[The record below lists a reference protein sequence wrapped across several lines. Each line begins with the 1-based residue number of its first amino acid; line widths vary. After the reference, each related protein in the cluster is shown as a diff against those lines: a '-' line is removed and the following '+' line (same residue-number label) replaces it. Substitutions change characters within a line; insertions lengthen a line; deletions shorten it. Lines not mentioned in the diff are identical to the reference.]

1 MEKNIDLVSK
11 LKKIALVCQED
22 EFQLVDKNIIN
33 RKLSGSF
40 YTPFDVANFIC
51 NKVLDDLY
59 NKNLSKPGSIT
70 KNFFLLEPSC
80 GSGIFIFTF
89 LKCLAE
95 RGINETELSK
105 FHIVAVDINNNALQ
119 YIKKK
124 LEKEKINLNINTY
137 NCDFRDFN
145 FPKTKKTPIIIGNPP
160 FVKGD
165 EKSIYKNIFADFLD
179 VSISKSNNARML
191 CLIIPL
197 SICFSRDYIRLREKL
212 KDLDSEIKFI
222 NFDNI
227 PDSLF
232 LSGKPGSTNTNK
244 ANSQRCS
251 IVFIKPSQRN
261 KIYSSKLIS
270 WKRDERKTLFKNKIV
285 SFDIT
290 NVSFGNQF
298 VRPCNQRA
306 LKIIKRVD
314 GKKVKHFLSE
324 EGKHNLYLASVARNF
339 ISFRKKNYS
348 QSIILSFRNKDDFLL
363 IFAVLNSR
371 EFFYF
376 WKSVG
381 DGFHLSKHTINNFI
395 ISTKMQNSISNNRK
409 HIQKVYENRESY
421 KKIRTIRNKEYISY
435 DFSSYFWLD

>member
-1 MEKNIDLVSK
+1 
-11 LKKIALVCQED
+11 
-22 EFQLVDKNIIN
+22 
-33 RKLSGSF
+33 
-40 YTPFDVANFIC
+40 
-51 NKVLDDLY
+51 
-59 NKNLSKPGSIT
+59 
-70 KNFFLLEPSC
+70 
-80 GSGIFIFTF
+80 
-89 LKCLAE
+89 
-95 RGINETELSK
+95 
-105 FHIVAVDINNNALQ
+105 
-119 YIKKK
+119 
-124 LEKEKINLNINTY
+124 
-137 NCDFRDFN
+137 
-145 FPKTKKTPIIIGNPP
+145 
-160 FVKGD
+160 
-165 EKSIYKNIFADFLD
+165 
-179 VSISKSNNARML
+179 ML